1 MPTAVPEF
9 DKAAFREGLINAFCH
24 RDYPMLGTVRVL
36 IDEDGIITKQ
46 DVADLLMITP
56 DQAYSEIKKLVADG
70 KLYKYCGGKYT
81 KYKIVQRQASQTFSG
96 KKFLNKNFKNIL
108 TVNLQKQMEELKG
121 AMKLSQKMKEDT
133 VQIVSMDVNI
143 YWNTIEEEEK
153 QGNQFIDIA
162 KDIVEIEKGYY
173 NK

>member
-1 MPTAVPEF
+1 MSTAIPEF

-81 KYKIVQRQASQTFSG
+81 KYKIVLR
-96 KKFLNKNFKNIL
+96 
-108 TVNLQKQMEELKG
+108 
-121 AMKLSQKMKEDT
+121 
-133 VQIVSMDVNI
+133 
-143 YWNTIEEEEK
+143 
-153 QGNQFIDIA
+153 
-162 KDIVEIEKGYY
+162 
-173 NK
+173 